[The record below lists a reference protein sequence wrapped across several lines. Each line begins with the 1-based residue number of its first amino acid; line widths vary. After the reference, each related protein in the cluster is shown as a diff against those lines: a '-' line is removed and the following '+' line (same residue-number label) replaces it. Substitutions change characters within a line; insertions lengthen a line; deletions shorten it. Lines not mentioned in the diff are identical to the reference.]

1 MGNSRCS
8 VLLALGDIRADAF
21 RGPFDRFGGD
31 FQSGQQL
38 HLHTAALERGALA
51 AHQSQH
57 AAYPRRE
64 LGVLHIQRRVGG
76 ELPLLTAGA
85 PVISA
90 LHFRAAQHGKQRLGA
105 HALVAGLAS
114 AGAR

>member
-1 MGNSRCS
+1 MVSCSRW
-8 VLLALGDIRADAF
+8 GDIRADAL
-21 RGPFDRFGGD
+21 RGSFDRFGGD
-31 FQSGQQL
+31 FQPGQQFYL
-38 HLHTAALERGALA
+38 LAAALERGTLT

-90 LHFRAAQHGKQRLGA
+90 LHFRAGP
-105 HALVAGLAS
+105 
-114 AGAR
+114 AR